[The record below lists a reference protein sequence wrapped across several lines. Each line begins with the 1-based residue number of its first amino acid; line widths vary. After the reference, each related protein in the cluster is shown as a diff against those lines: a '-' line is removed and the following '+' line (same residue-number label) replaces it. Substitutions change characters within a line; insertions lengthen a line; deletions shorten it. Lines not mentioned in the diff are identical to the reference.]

1 MLFQGT
7 YDVYRSM
14 LEIPNSLCLF
24 FSRCAWSDR
33 DDTIQSAMSPA
44 VTLPGPGRE
53 LTAAFEKN
61 LQNFWGFMFV
71 NYDNGCCSSQKCSQS
86 IKVRESDFFFHFMV
100 SQKVHKWVPNLV
112 MFGAFTVQDV
122 RWHTTNP
129 SNVIAIS
136 DEWDHP
142 LNILCHRRQLRG
154 LGEAGHINDCKK
166 KLIIRLSRK
175 NLPV

>member
-86 IKVRESDFFFHFMV
+86 HCCVHNANVHNHIVVFTITWFTINKSTWKSFLFSLHGFVNSPQVGVKPCNVRCIHRPRCPV
-100 SQKVHKWVPNLV
+100 AYSQPK
-112 MFGAFTVQDV
+112 QC
-122 RWHTTNP
+122 R
-129 SNVIAIS
+129 
-136 DEWDHP
+136 
-142 LNILCHRRQLRG
+142 CY
-154 LGEAGHINDCKK
+154 
-166 KLIIRLSRK
+166 
-175 NLPV
+175 